1 MSSPA
6 PPSSSSSSSSSKR
19 EKAPSSDVASSSIE
33 EALEWEDWKGDI
45 PFIHH
50 AIAGSCAGIAEHVA
64 TFPLDT
70 IKTRMQAYSGSG
82 GTVRL
87 SSVLES

>member
-1 MSSPA
+1 MTASE
-6 PPSSSSSSSSSKR
+6 SSSSSSS
-19 EKAPSSDVASSSIE
+19 EAGGSSSFE

-45 PFIHH
+45 PFVHH

-70 IKTRMQAYSGSG
+70 IKVCYHHI
-82 GTVRL
+82 V
-87 SSVLES
+87 